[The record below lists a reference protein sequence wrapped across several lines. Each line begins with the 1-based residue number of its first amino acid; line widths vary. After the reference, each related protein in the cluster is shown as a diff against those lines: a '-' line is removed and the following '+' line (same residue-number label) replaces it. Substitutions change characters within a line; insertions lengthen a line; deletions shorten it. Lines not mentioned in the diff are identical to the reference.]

1 MWEKYNLLNTFVKE
15 HNIPLF
21 SYIEYNGSNTKK
33 QACYCYNI
41 NDPTDLSYCI
51 PDLIIY
57 NIPNMNIK
65 YIDLSFNQ
73 FDYFKIQYINYCNK
87 IQYSATQA
95 CWFGNLYLYNSE
107 HSSTCVQTLFNL
119 TDLHPN
125 LINCNN
131 IVQCNNDYF
140 RHKTL
145 ASHRYNILAAHF
157 TIEYMMSFKY
167 FIYINT
173 DIFSGILKWILMS
186 KRPVLL
192 VESCIGEYYTN
203 ELIPYK
209 HYIPIKRDLSNLIQ
223 QIELLNSDK
232 TLCDYIAETSF
243 EFMNKEFNYNNIL
256 FKISNYNNCIQ
267 TDPEYQNINQIHL
280 TFDDGPDHVFTPILL
295 DVLTK
300 YNAKCSFFVLGTKVK
315 QYPDIIK
322 RMHMDGH
329 TVGIHGWNHDA
340 IINKPDSMLEYEIKE
355 TANLIYMI
363 TNKYPTLYRPPYGQ
377 INAKNVLLLE
387 QTLNLRIIMGDI
399 DSGDASCIRDETQII
414 NTVLSQV
421 YNNSI
426 VVFHDSSQLTVNAIA
441 KLLSIN
447 EHYCIAAL

>member
-21 SYIEYNGSNTKK
+21 SYTEYNGRNIKK

-65 YIDLSFNQ
+65 YNDLSFNQ

-87 IQYSATQA
+87 IQDSTTQA
-95 CWFGNLYLYNSE
+95 CWFGNLNFYHSA
-107 HSSTCVQTLFNL
+107 HSSICIQTLFNL
-119 TDLHPN
+119 TDRHPT
-125 LINCNN
+125 LIKCNN
-131 IVQCNNDYF
+131 IVQCNNDYL

-145 ASHRYNILAAHF
+145 ASHRYNTLSSNF

-173 DIFSGILKWILMS
+173 DIFTGILKWLLMS

-192 VESCIGEYYTN
+192 VESCIGEYYMN
-203 ELIPYK
+203 QLIPYK
-209 HYIPIKRDLSNLIQ
+209 HYIPVKPDLSNLIQ
-223 QIELLNSDK
+223 QIEFLNSDK
-232 TLCDYIAETSF
+232 TLSDYIADTAF

-256 FKISNYNNCIQ
+256 FRISNCNHCIK
-267 TDPEYQNINQIHL
+267 TDPEYQFKIYL
-280 TFDDGPDHVFTPILL
+280 SFDDGPHPVVTPILL
-295 DVLTK
+295 DILTE
-300 YNAKCSFFVLGTKVK
+300 YNAKCSFFVLGTNVK

-322 RMHMDGH
+322 RMHMEGH
-329 TVGIHGWNHDA
+329 TIGIHGWNHDA
-340 IINKPDSMLEYEIKE
+340 ITNKPDSMIEFEIKE
-355 TANLIYMI
+355 TADLIYMI

-377 INAKNVLLLE
+377 LTHQNILLLE
-387 QTLNLRIIMGDI
+387 KTLNLTIVMGNI
-399 DSGDASCIRDETQII
+399 DSGDCSQTREEAQII
-414 NTVLSQV
+414 NAVLSQV

-426 VVFHDSSQLTVNAIA
+426 VVFHDSTQFTVNVIS
-441 KLLSIN
+441 KLLSSN
-447 EHYCIAAL
+447 KHYCIAAL

>member
-1 MWEKYNLLNTFVKE
+1 
-15 HNIPLF
+15 
-21 SYIEYNGSNTKK
+21 
-33 QACYCYNI
+33 
-41 NDPTDLSYCI
+41 
-51 PDLIIY
+51 
-57 NIPNMNIK
+57 
-65 YIDLSFNQ
+65 
-73 FDYFKIQYINYCNK
+73 
-87 IQYSATQA
+87 
-95 CWFGNLYLYNSE
+95 
-107 HSSTCVQTLFNL
+107 
-119 TDLHPN
+119 
-125 LINCNN
+125 
-131 IVQCNNDYF
+131 
-140 RHKTL
+140 
-145 ASHRYNILAAHF
+145 
-157 TIEYMMSFKY
+157 MSFKY

-203 ELIPYK
+203 KLIPYK

-256 FKISNYNNCIQ
+256 FRISNYNHCIQ
-267 TDPEYQNINQIHL
+267 ADPEHQNINQIHL
-280 TFDDGPDHVFTPILL
+280 TFDDGPDHIFTPILL

-340 IINKPDSMLEYEIKE
+340 ITNKPDSILESEIKE

-387 QTLNLRIIMGDI
+387 QTLNLRIVMGDI
-399 DSGDASCIRDETQII
+399 DSGDASYIRDETQII

-426 VVFHDSSQLTVNAIA
+426 VVFHDSSQLTVNAIS